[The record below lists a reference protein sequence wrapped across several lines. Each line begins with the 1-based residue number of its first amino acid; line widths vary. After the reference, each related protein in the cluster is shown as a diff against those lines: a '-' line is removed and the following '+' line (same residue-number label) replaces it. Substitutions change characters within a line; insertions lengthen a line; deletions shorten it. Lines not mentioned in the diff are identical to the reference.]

1 MARTTRSAVNAKTQ
15 PSAVIAP
22 WQVDNTNGEQFAF
35 AGGQNKLVVSNASVS
50 SMTVTVRATTG
61 SKLVDGTSV
70 ADKVVTVPANT
81 GMVVINEANTEL
93 QADGNVYVDYSA
105 TAATITAYLLQ
116 G

>member
-1 MARTTRSAVNAKTQ
+1 MARTIRTAVNAKAQ
-15 PSAVIAP
+15 PSATITP

-35 AGGQNKLVVSNASVS
+35 AGGLNKLVVSNGSVS
-50 SMTVTVRATTG
+50 SMTVTVRAATG
-61 SKLVDGTSV
+61 SKLADGTAV

-81 GMVVINEANTEL
+81 GLVSINEYITEL

-105 TAATITAYLLQ
+105 TASTITAYLLQ